1 MARHTQPC
9 DSDYERMG
17 PQILRMLKSRSPASL
32 ASDSA
37 QTPRSDMTF
46 HRVCLELLTLEM
58 TCLSI
63 DKFRALRKEGP
74 LSDGVLIIYCHRR
87 SHHKPAGVK

>member
-63 DKFRALRKEGP
+63 DKFRALRKEDP